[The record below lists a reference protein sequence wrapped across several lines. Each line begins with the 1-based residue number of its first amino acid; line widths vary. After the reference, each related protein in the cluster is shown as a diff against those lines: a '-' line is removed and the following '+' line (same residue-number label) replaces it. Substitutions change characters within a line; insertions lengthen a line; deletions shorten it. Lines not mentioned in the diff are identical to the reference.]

1 MRYNQS
7 RREIKMEKTI
17 IVIPTYNEAG
27 NIEALLEEIFTN
39 APDVYV
45 LIVDDSSPDGTG
57 AIVSGLQNKYLRLL
71 FLEQKEKQG
80 LGVAYKAGFKYALEL
95 HPDTAVLGMMDADFC
110 HNPEDLPKLLAEAK
124 TTDMVIGSVYAEGGS
139 IPPSF
144 TLWRRFLSRGGNLYC
159 WLMFWY
165 PLTDWTNAFVMI
177 RVSALQRVQLATLPA
192 REFAFVFGIKYALLK
207 TGATWKDIGVVS
219 CDRIAGESKIT
230 WRTILEAL
238 TAPWK
243 LRFGPH
249 RI

>member
-1 MRYNQS
+1 
-7 RREIKMEKTI
+7 MEKTI

-27 NIEALLEEIFTN
+27 NVEVLLKEIFAN
-39 APDVYV
+39 VPDVYV

-57 AIVSGLQNKYLRLL
+57 AIVFGLQRKYSRLL

-95 HPDTAVLGMMDADFC
+95 HSDTVILGMMDADFC
-110 HNPEDLPKLLAEAK
+110 HNPKDLPKLLMETK
-124 TTDMVIGSVYAEGGS
+124 TTDMVIGSVYAKGGS

-144 TLWRRFLSRGGNLYC
+144 TSWRRFLSRGGNLYC
-159 WLMFWY
+159 RLLFGY

-177 RVSALQRVQLATLPA
+177 RVSALKRVRLATLPA

-207 TGATWKDIGVVS
+207 TGATWEDIGVMS
-219 CDRIAGESKIT
+219 SDRIAGESKIT

-238 TAPWK
+238 VAPWK
-243 LRFGPH
+243 LRFGTH